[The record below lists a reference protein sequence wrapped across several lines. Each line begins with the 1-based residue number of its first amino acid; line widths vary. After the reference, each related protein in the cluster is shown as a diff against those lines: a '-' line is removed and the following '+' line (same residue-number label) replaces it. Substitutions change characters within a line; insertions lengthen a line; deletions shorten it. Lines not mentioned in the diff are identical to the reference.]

1 MAMYDPMGESSAWFG
16 TGASVLG
23 VPTTE
28 GWVNWDSGQPGPHHP
43 YASLDDLSLLD
54 TVPHHAYASLDDLD
68 LLDTVPH
75 QATREPAP
83 SVRHR
88 REQSVT
94 SWPLVFRKL
103 FGVLTAV
110 TVTAVCVLDWML
122 CYNPLRDL
130 AGSRVPHGMDHLWPV
145 IIYGPWLVGSLST
158 LRSTLESRR
167 LVHAWVVV
175 VVFSGI
181 ATGLCSF
188 EVYRTSLDPLDIIVA
203 GLPPI
208 TSAVCLHQLVR
219 QIASTSRPRRPSP
232 RHTTHRVSRR
242 RRR

>member
-1 MAMYDPMGESSAWFG
+1 MYDPMDETSLWRGAGAGFLGIPTAEGSWDDGQSGPIHAWG
-16 TGASVLG
+16 
-23 VPTTE
+23 
-28 GWVNWDSGQPGPHHP
+28 
-43 YASLDDLSLLD
+43 SLDDLNLLD
-54 TVPHHAYASLDDLD
+54 LN

-75 QATREPAP
+75 QATREPERAI
-83 SVRHR
+83 RHR
-88 REQSVT
+88 REHPVT
-94 SWPLVFRKL
+94 SWPSVFRKL

-110 TVTAVCVLDWML
+110 TVTAVCVLDWLL
-122 CYNPLRDL
+122 CYSPLCDL
-130 AGSRVPHGMDHLWPV
+130 AGSRVPHGMNHLWPV

-219 QIASTSRPRRPSP
+219 QLAAASRPSRPSP
-232 RHTTHRVSRR
+232 RHTDHRVSRR